1 MRITK
6 VILEEDIKRLISDK
20 LRLIGD
26 LAARDKEIKILLGL
40 LKGADSLRI
49 ALERSTDALAHI
61 ISDLTKRR

>member
-6 VILEEDIKRLISDK
+6 VILEEDIRQLKSIN